1 VELNLKLS
9 ELLFFLKNVG
19 IDYKKTEVEDKPDI
33 VIKGFSSIYDT
44 QKNTLSW
51 MTTQLLNWASI
62 HASAIICSANA
73 ELPKNTG
80 IVFIPVENPK
90 NAFALVL
97 REYCHN
103 NAPVGISQTA
113 QFGENCEIGKNV
125 YIGHHVVVGNHVK
138 IGDHTHIHSNAII
151 HDHVLIGSNCVI
163 HSGVVIGTDGFG
175 YERDLDGTSFKIPH
189 IGGVIIED
197 DVEIGSNSCV
207 ARGVLSNTVI
217 SKNTKIGNL
226 SHISHNVFIGA
237 NTMITHLAHIGGSL
251 TIEENCWIAPGSV
264 YMQGLTVGRNS
275 LTGLGA
281 VVIRDVKP
289 FDVVAGVPAK
299 TIKKIKTDE

>member
-1 VELNLKLS
+1 MELNLKLS
-9 ELLFFLKNVG
+9 ELLFFLKNLG
-19 IDYKKTEVEDKPDI
+19 IDYDKTEMKDKADI
-33 VIKGFSSIYDT
+33 IIKGFSSIYDA
-44 QKNTLSW
+44 KKDTLSW
-51 MTTQLLNWASI
+51 MTTQSLNWQSI
-62 HASAIICSANA
+62 HAAVILCSVNA
-73 ELPKNTG
+73 DLPKNTS

-97 REYCHN
+97 REYCHKHS
-103 NAPVGISQTA
+103 PVGISHTA
-113 QFGENCEIGKNV
+113 QLGENCEIGKNV

-138 IGDHTHIHSNAII
+138 IGDHTHIHSNVII
-151 HDHVLIGSNCVI
+151 HDHVTIGSNCVI

-189 IGGVIIED
+189 IGGVVIED
-197 DVEIGSNSCV
+197 GVEIGSNSCV
-207 ARGVLSNTVI
+207 ARGVLSNTI
-217 SKNTKIGNL
+217 IRKNTKIGNL
-226 SHISHNVFIGA
+226 THISHNVHIGE

-251 TIEENCWIAPGSV
+251 TIEDNCWIAPGSV
-264 YMQGLTVGRNS
+264 YKQGLTIGKNS

-299 TIKKIKTDE
+299 TIKKLNTDE